1 MRQEKKVSF
10 TEDGSF
16 TSEDEWILD
25 TEGVNLL
32 EVMCYPD
39 VDHTRT
45 ISNDIVEIIQVT
57 PNTFIQEFI
66 LSFLNFLFLLFY
78 IIFF

>member
-1 MRQEKKVSF
+1 MRQEKKTTF
-10 TEDGSF
+10 NEDGMF
-16 TSEDEWILD
+16 TTEDEWILD

-32 EVMCYPD
+32 EVMSFHD

-57 PNTFIQEFI
+57 SHSFNI
-66 LSFLNFLFLLFY
+66 L
-78 IIFF
+78 